1 MCGLNVCCIRYIAKT
16 LYDDDEEKEAPR
28 DNNMD
33 EPKVLG
39 VNPGSGEKV
48 GILSL
53 YYLLCRL

>member
-48 GILSL
+48 GI
-53 YYLLCRL
+53 